1 MIKYIAIVFFED
13 TKKAPLRFERWIN
26 EQTISKGQ
34 FQRFINQK
42 HSGASYANLYDKNSR
57 KFATRLKF

>member
-13 TKKAPLRFERWIN
+13 TKKPPLRFERWIN
-26 EQTISKGQ
+26 EQTISKQQ

-42 HSGASYANLYDKNSR
+42 HTGACYANLYDKDSR
-57 KFATRLKF
+57 KFVKRLKF